1 MRVPPD
7 CTKSSTMTTCLPLGD
22 PSLSRTIR
30 LSPSLTFVQITC
42 SNGQDSGLRG
52 IQNGYEGMGRD
63 VIPPYALKQA

>member
-22 PSLSRTIR
+22 PSFSRTIR

-42 SNGQDSGLRG
+42 AMQLTLSFGQLYLQDESMLRTSTPSHP
-52 IQNGYEGMGRD
+52 QME
-63 VIPPYALKQA
+63 P

>member
-42 SNGQDSGLRG
+42 SNGQDSGLR
-52 IQNGYEGMGRD
+52 EFKMDMRAWAGMSF
-63 VIPPYALKQA
+63 PHMH